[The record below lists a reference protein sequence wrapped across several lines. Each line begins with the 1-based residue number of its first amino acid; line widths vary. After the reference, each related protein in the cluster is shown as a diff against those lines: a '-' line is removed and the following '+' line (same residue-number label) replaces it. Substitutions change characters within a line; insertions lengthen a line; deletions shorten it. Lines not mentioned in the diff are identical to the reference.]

1 MKQNQPWTEQELN
14 QIKADFVKGERIKTM
29 AYKLGRSVSSLNK
42 ILSRYHI
49 RSLKT
54 KDKNQK
60 GYIEWDPSASY
71 CKDKLPPIIEY
82 KSLKPKE
89 TSSKSQLPSPS
100 KNLRK
105 IKKLKNDTPWVSL
118 RDVVDYIKSKGI
130 SIETLHLKENTIP
143 SAYSEAAFFLNH
155 KPSSPLKVVL
165 FANKLRLEE
174 GKQTF
179 LTKEV
184 TW

>member
-1 MKQNQPWTEQELN
+1 MRERRPWTEQELN
-14 QIKADFVKGERIKTM
+14 QVKTDYLKGEKIKII
-29 AYKLGRSVSSLNK
+29 AHKLERSATSLNK
-42 ILSRYHI
+42 VLCRYNI
-49 RSLKT
+49 RNLKAQT
-54 KDKNQK
+54 TIKK

-71 CKDKLPPIIEY
+71 CKDKLSPIIEY
-82 KSLKPKE
+82 KSLKIKE
-89 TSSKSQLPSPS
+89 SSLKAQPSCHF
-100 KNLRK
+100 KTLKK
-105 IKKLKNDTPWVSL
+105 IKRSKRDNPWVSL
-118 RDVVDYIKSKGI
+118 GEVVDYIKSKGVR
-130 SIETLHLKENTIP
+130 IEALHLNKNAMSSIYEGAT
-143 SAYSEAAFFLNH
+143 FFLDH

>member
-1 MKQNQPWTEQELN
+1 MKQNRPWTEQELN

-29 AYKLGRSVSSLNK
+29 AYKLGRSPSSLNK

-49 RSLKT
+49 RNPET
-54 KDKNQK
+54 KDRNQK
-60 GYIEWDPSASY
+60 GYIEWDPSANY
-71 CKDKLPPIIEY
+71 CKGKLPPIIEY

-89 TSSKSQLPSPS
+89 TSSK
-100 KNLRK
+100 NLKK
-105 IKKLKNDTPWVSL
+105 IKRPKKDTAWVSL

-130 SIETLHLKENTIP
+130 SIEILHLKENTIP
-143 SAYSEAAFFLNH
+143 SAYNEAAFFLNH